1 MYLPSKKIKYIIFVV
16 VIAFLVFTAFRKTFQ
31 TLALSLSESFFTL
44 SKSSC
49 QEKIESLNKKNLS
62 YRLELKKNKNLSKE
76 NEILRQ
82 ALNFKN
88 KNNLGLVGAEI
99 IAFSPSSWNQYIFLN
114 SGSGQGIKKNM
125 LVVDKSGN
133 LIGKVKET
141 YQNRCKVILVKNPD
155 FQMPV
160 SIDNQLLG
168 LLQGTLSGVEIL
180 YIEKSN
186 EINISEPVYAAFSPF
201 ASAVKIGKISRIEK
215 NKNNLFYEIQVDIFA
230 KDKLPQVVFILK

>member
-1 MYLPSKKIKYIIFVV
+1 M
-16 VIAFLVFTAFRKTFQ
+16 VIALLAFTAFRRTFQ
-31 TLALSLSESFFTL
+31 TLILSLSKSFFTL
-44 SKSSC
+44 SKTSY

-62 YRLELKKNKNLSKE
+62 YRLELKKNKKISEE
-76 NEILRQ
+76 NKILRE

-88 KNNLGLVGAEI
+88 KNNLSLVGAEI

-125 LVVDKSGN
+125 LVVDKDGN
-133 LIGKVKET
+133 LIGKVKKT

-160 SIDNQLLG
+160 SVNNQLLG

-186 EINISEPVYAAFSPF
+186 EINIAEPVYAAFSPF
-201 ASAVKIGKISRIEK
+201 ASAVKIGQISKIERS
-215 NKNNLFYEIQVDIFA
+215 KNNLFYEIQVDIFA